1 MTTTRTIPSPGT
13 LTEFLT
19 RIRAAGIQEPDDD
32 DRRKQ
37 RLEETEDER
46 I

>member
-1 MTTTRTIPSPGT
+1 VTTTRTIPSPGT
-13 LTEFLT
+13 ITDFLT
-19 RIRAAGIQEPDDD
+19 RIRAAGIQEPDQD
-32 DRRKQ
+32 DRRKT

>member
-1 MTTTRTIPSPGT
+1 MTSTRPIPPPGT
-13 LTEFLT
+13 ITDFLT

-37 RLEETEDER
+37 RLEETEDEL
-46 I
+46 